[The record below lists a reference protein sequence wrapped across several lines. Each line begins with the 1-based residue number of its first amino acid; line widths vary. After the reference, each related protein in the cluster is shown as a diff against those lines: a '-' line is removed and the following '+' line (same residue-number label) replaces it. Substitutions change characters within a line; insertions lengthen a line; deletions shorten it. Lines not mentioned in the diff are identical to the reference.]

1 MLRRAPFHSKIYDF
15 ESPDMLIFHRFLKTL
30 DLFHIT
36 PLEEHNET
44 WDFCSCK
51 FSATKEERLRIEY
64 VFRRMISLDTRYLM
78 DLESYQNRQERL
90 WKEYYAIY

>member
-1 MLRRAPFHSKIYDF
+1 MLRRPPYHSKIYDF
-15 ESPDMLIFHRFLKTL
+15 ESPDMLVFHRFLKTL

-36 PLEEHNET
+36 PLEEYSGT
-44 WDFCSCK
+44 WDISSCK

-64 VFRRMISLDTRYLM
+64 VFRRMISLDKRYLM
-78 DLESYQNRQERL
+78 NLDCYQNRQERL